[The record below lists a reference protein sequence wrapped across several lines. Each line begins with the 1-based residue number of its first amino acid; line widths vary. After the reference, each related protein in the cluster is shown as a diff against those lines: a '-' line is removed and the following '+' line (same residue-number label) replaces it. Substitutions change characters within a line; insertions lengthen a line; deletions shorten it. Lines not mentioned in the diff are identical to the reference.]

1 MGVTGQGK
9 DGEGVGGSEGERRAG
24 KEREGR
30 AGKEREGEGEG
41 INRKQR
47 PEIDN

>member
-24 KEREGR
+24 KKGKAGKGR
-30 AGKEREGEGEG
+30 ARGLTGNKG
-41 INRKQR
+41 RK
-47 PEIDN
+47 